1 MSELQLIITTHG
13 RKDKQLTLESLIGS
27 GLMQRTTLVCPQKEY
42 GYLRS
47 LRDDYNVVA
56 QPDPNWYLPEKRDW
70 VVKEWVRRG
79 HDKIVLLDDDLRFS
93 TRISK
98 DDWHLRPITGKEL
111 AAEFQRLEDKLGPEF
126 PHVGF
131 AQRQGNNTIEE
142 VGWKTPG
149 KQVCMMAYYLPIVA
163 KEVDWGLVVCRG
175 DMCATLQL
183 LLKGY
188 PNAVL
193 TETCHDQREFDAPGG
208 CSRYRTVEMLNSE
221 AEKFVSLFPGY
232 ASIAQKEYNKKTSK
246 SDKKDS
252 AIRLELIIQ
261 WQKALKDGQNARNQ
275 RNEREGCLTES
286 SQVSP

>member
-1 MSELQLIITTHG
+1 M
-13 RKDKQLTLESLIGS
+13 
-27 GLMQRTTLVCPQKEY
+27 
-42 GYLRS
+42 
-47 LRDDYNVVA
+47 
-56 QPDPNWYLPEKRDW
+56 
-70 VVKEWVRRG
+70 
-79 HDKIVLLDDDLRFS
+79 
-93 TRISK
+93 
-98 DDWHLRPITGKEL
+98 
-111 AAEFQRLEDKLGPEF
+111 
-126 PHVGF
+126 
-131 AQRQGNNTIEE
+131 
-142 VGWKTPG
+142 
-149 KQVCMMAYYLPIVA
+149 
-163 KEVDWGLVVCRG
+163 VCRG

-275 RNEREGCLTES
+275 RNECEGRPTES